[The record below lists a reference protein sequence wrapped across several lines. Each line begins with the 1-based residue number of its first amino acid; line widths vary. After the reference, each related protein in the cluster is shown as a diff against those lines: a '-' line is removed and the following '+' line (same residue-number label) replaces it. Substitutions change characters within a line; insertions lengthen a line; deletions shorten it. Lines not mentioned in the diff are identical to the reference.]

1 MTEFE
6 RCKFGLLKWTA
17 FVDGMTTA
25 QLTQRNPEPH
35 EIRDFE
41 WEYASLAG
49 CKTPADLVRHCLHA
63 LPFLR
68 KHETMRERWAKFR
81 QESRDRYYRR
91 VLAYDRPRPAEE
103 PDALERLY
111 HLFTRGDDDWRLKT

>member
-41 WEYASLAG
+41 WEYSSIEG
-49 CKTPADLVRHCLHA
+49 CNTPSDLVRHCLYA

-68 KHETMRERWAKFR
+68 KYKTMRERWEKFR
-81 QESRDRYYRR
+81 TECRCRTFTRSRNVGGY
-91 VLAYDRPRPAEE
+91 PE
-103 PDALERLY
+103 PDPMERLY
-111 HLFTRGDDDWRLKT
+111 WVLVDRKVIA